1 MSSIIFYVFEIM
13 SMGRVYIVGAGPGDP
28 ELITVKGLK
37 LLERAD
43 VVLHD
48 RLVSR
53 ELLRRTKPGAVVV
66 DVGKQP
72 GGVGRSQEEIN
83 ELLFSYAQRYDLVV
97 RLHGGDPLVFGRGF
111 EECEFLVSRGV
122 PCEFVPGVTS
132 GLGAPAKYFIPP
144 VVRGVASSVAL
155 VTGRED
161 PRKGARQVD
170 FRRLAGAVDTIIIY
184 MGASAAGEIAREL
197 MEGGLPRDTP
207 VAVVK
212 SAYFIDEEFF
222 ATTLAN
228 LSSVPNPSVIVVGR
242 VVERGVRLWEA
253 ARRLSL

>member
-1 MSSIIFYVFEIM
+1 
-13 SMGRVYIVGAGPGDP
+13 MGRVYIVGAGPGDP

-83 ELLFSYAQRYDLVV
+83 EFAISATPS
-97 RLHGGDPLVFGRGF
+97 GTTSWSGF
-111 EECEFLVSRGV
+111 TAVTPCLRKGLRGV
-122 PCEFVPGVTS
+122 RVPGLAGRPLRVCARRHQR
-132 GLGAPAKYFIPP
+132 LGAPAKYFIPP

-155 VTGRED
+155 ATGRED

>member
-1 MSSIIFYVFEIM
+1 
-13 SMGRVYIVGAGPGDP
+13 MGRVYIVGAGPGDP
-28 ELITVKGLK
+28 ELITVKGLRI
-37 LLERAD
+37 LGSAD

-48 RLVSR
+48 RLVSS
-53 ELLRRTKPGAVVV
+53 ELLRRVKPGALVI
-66 DVGKQP
+66 DVGKRP
-72 GGVGRSQEEIN
+72 GGVGPSQEEIN

-97 RLHGGDPLVFGRGF
+97 RLHGGDSLVFGRGF
-111 EECEFLVSRGV
+111 EECDFVVSKGI

-132 GLGAPAKYFIPP
+132 GLAAPAKYFIPS
-144 VVRGVASSVAL
+144 VLRGVASSVAL

-161 PRKGARQVD
+161 PNKRVRQVD
-170 FRRLAGAVDTIIIY
+170 FRKLASAVDTVVIY

-197 MEGGLPRDTP
+197 IAGGLPGDTP
-207 VAVVK
+207 AAVVK
-212 SAYFIDEEFF
+212 SAYFGDEEFF

-253 ARRLSL
+253 ARRLLL

>member
-1 MSSIIFYVFEIM
+1 
-13 SMGRVYIVGAGPGDP
+13 MGRVYIIGAGPGDP
-28 ELITVKGLK
+28 ELITVKGLRI
-37 LLERAD
+37 LGSAD

-48 RLVSR
+48 RLVPA
-53 ELLRRTKPGAVVV
+53 ELLRRIKPGALVI
-66 DVGKQP
+66 DVGKRP
-72 GGVGRSQEEIN
+72 GGVGPSQEEIN
-83 ELLFSYAQRYDLVV
+83 ELLFSYAQQHDLVV

-111 EECEFLVSRGV
+111 EECEFLVSRGI
-122 PCEFVPGVTS
+122 PCEFVPGVSS

-144 VVRGVASSVAL
+144 VVRGVASSVVLA
-155 VTGRED
+155 TGRED

-170 FRRLAGAVDTIIIY
+170 FRRLVGAVDTIIIY

-197 MEGGLPRDTP
+197 MEGGLPGDTP

-212 SAYFIDEEFF
+212 SAYFIGEEFF

-228 LSSVPNPSVIVVGR
+228 LSSVPNPSVIVVGK